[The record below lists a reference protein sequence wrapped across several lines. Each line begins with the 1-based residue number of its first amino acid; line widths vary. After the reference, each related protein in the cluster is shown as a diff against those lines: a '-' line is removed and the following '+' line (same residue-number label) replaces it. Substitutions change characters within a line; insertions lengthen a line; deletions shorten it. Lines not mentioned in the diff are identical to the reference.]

1 MFDAERLNVIECARS
16 MSRYGLVVLSGGNV
30 SVRMPDG
37 NFLVTPSAMG
47 YDSMEPEDIV
57 LVNPRGGVVEGVRRP
72 SSDLSALLYV
82 FNHVSGI
89 NVVLHTHQAYATA
102 VGLVCDELPANLV
115 TVIDEL
121 HAPVRVAPFTPSSD
135 EGMGIATVEYS
146 GEALAVILKHHGV
159 MAYGASLEQALS
171 AAVYLE
177 EASKTYLA
185 AMATRRPIPLLSAED
200 IAREGAE
207 RGYYGQPKSTD
218 PLVG

>member
-1 MFDAERLNVIECARS
+1 
-16 MSRYGLVVLSGGNV
+16 MSKYGLVVLSGGNV
-30 SVRMPDG
+30 SMRMPDG

-47 YDSMEPEDIV
+47 YDTMLAEDIV
-57 LVNPRGGVVEGVRRP
+57 LVNSMGLVVEGTRRP

-82 FNHVSGI
+82 FNHMSEI
-89 NVVLHTHQAYATA
+89 NVILHTHQAYATA
-102 VGLVCDELPANLV
+102 VGLLCDELPANLV

-135 EGMGIATVEYS
+135 QGMGIATVEYS
-146 GEALAVILKHHGV
+146 GKALAVILKHHGV
-159 MAYGASLEQALS
+159 MAYGASIEQALS

-185 AMATRRPIPLLSAED
+185 AMATSWPMPLLSAED

-207 RGYYGQPKSTD
+207 RGYYGQPRSTD
-218 PLVG
+218 PVVG